1 MAAGKTLPP
10 RTNFPNRSVLLQL
23 MKKPHGKKKRI
34 GNLVVPRGLS
44 SCSHLRIKNPVLFV
58 ASTRSFLVRYPATL
72 FVEIHGD
79 AAAHPVAERKH
90 ASKRRKHHKQQPSL
104 IVTLR
109 FVLALLSPPHWSSL
123 AQFRPSAELPQ
134 LDGGIRTS
142 HGPAHHAA
150 RITTRPESVLRPHWC
165 DCMSV

>member
-1 MAAGKTLPP
+1 ME
-10 RTNFPNRSVLLQL
+10 
-23 MKKPHGKKKRI
+23 KKRI
-34 GNLVVPRGLS
+34 GNLVVPRGLG

-134 LDGGIRTS
+134 LDGGSELLT
-142 HGPAHHAA
+142 GPP
-150 RITTRPESVLRPHWC
+150 TTQHQSQRGLSRCSVLIGATACRSEFYGPGEGWEC
-165 DCMSV
+165 AVGG

>member
-1 MAAGKTLPP
+1 M
-10 RTNFPNRSVLLQL
+10 
-23 MKKPHGKKKRI
+23 
-34 GNLVVPRGLS
+34 
-44 SCSHLRIKNPVLFV
+44 
-58 ASTRSFLVRYPATL
+58 

-109 FVLALLSPPHWSSL
+109 FVLPLLSPPHWSFL

-134 LDGGIRTS
+134 LDGESELLTGT
-142 HGPAHHAA
+142 P
-150 RITTRPESVLRPHWC
+150 TTQYESQRGLSRCSVLIGATARR
-165 DCMSV
+165 SVIYGPGEGWERAVGVKQLES